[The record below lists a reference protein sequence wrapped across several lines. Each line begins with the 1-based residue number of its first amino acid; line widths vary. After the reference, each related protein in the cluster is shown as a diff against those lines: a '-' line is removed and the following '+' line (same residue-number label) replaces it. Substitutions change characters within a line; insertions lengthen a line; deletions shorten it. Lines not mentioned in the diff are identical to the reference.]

1 MERKTSGEREM
12 KILVTGGSG
21 FIGSAF
27 VRRVLLESDHSLR
40 VLVRNTNQRNL
51 TRLNSFEHVRKAE
64 FKGRLHVVYGDLL
77 GDLSD
82 LCEGCD
88 AVVHFAAKTFVDH
101 SIRDPLPFLETNVMG
116 THRLLEDAR
125 RNRVKRFVQ
134 VSTDEVY
141 GSILEGAYSEESRI
155 NPTNPYAASK
165 AGADALAISYAHSF
179 GLHTTVTRTENNYG
193 IFQHPQKAFPV
204 FTHKAMRGEPLPVY
218 GDGQHSRQWL
228 WVDDHVDA
236 LLLLLESDVP
246 PGEVFHVAGNQELTN
261 LALAE
266 KIVFAT
272 GAKFSGAIIR
282 FIPDHDIRPGH
293 DRRYALTCDKMHALG
308 WSPKMK
314 LDDGIQAAVRWYAD
328 NPWWT
333 Q

>member
-179 GLHTTVTRTENNYG
+179 GLHTTVTRTETNYG
-193 IFQHPQKAFPV
+193 IFQHPPCSPTRRCEGSRCRSMVTASTPGNGCGWTTTLTPCCSCWRATFHRAKCSMSLGIRNSPTWPWRRRLSLLPERSSQ
-204 FTHKAMRGEPLPVY
+204 EP
-218 GDGQHSRQWL
+218 
-228 WVDDHVDA
+228 
-236 LLLLLESDVP
+236 
-246 PGEVFHVAGNQELTN
+246 
-261 LALAE
+261 
-266 KIVFAT
+266 
-272 GAKFSGAIIR
+272 
-282 FIPDHDIRPGH
+282 
-293 DRRYALTCDKMHALG
+293 
-308 WSPKMK
+308 
-314 LDDGIQAAVRWYAD
+314 
-328 NPWWT
+328 
-333 Q
+333 